1 VCAHRQDNNAI
12 KAWVTNFKAQN
23 PGMTDTQIDAF
34 ESPDRLDWGHPNLK
48 NCFFCAGQCWNNELD
63 NTSCQVSMANP
74 FGNKKKRQS
83 DVTPTQAIQK
93 GTLKKEYPEIAAAIA
108 NGNKLL
114 EKRAVNDV
122 EATLAVCGA
131 AELNQITI
139 IVPGFG
145 KRYHC
150 DQTCL
155 AQFGTKAPTPMATP
169 HPSQEGFNHEP
180 TTFNGFADSTVGG
193 PATVPS
199 NNGNGGN
206 APNTAIAIAPGNNN
220 QVTVAA
226 MGTKCTVEGAECG
239 KVGTAKLFCKCKVCG
254 FKGTVCSASTGAL
267 SIALAVVV
275 ALVRLF

>member
-1 VCAHRQDNNAI
+1 
-12 KAWVTNFKAQN
+12 
-23 PGMTDTQIDAF
+23 
-34 ESPDRLDWGHPNLK
+34 
-48 NCFFCAGQCWNNELD
+48 
-63 NTSCQVSMANP
+63 MANP

-83 DVTPTQAIQK
+83 DVTPTQAIQR
-93 GTLKKEYPEIAAAIA
+93 GTLKKEYPEIAAGIA

-114 EKRAVNDV
+114 KKRAVNDV

-155 AQFGTKAPTPMATP
+155 AQFASKAPTPLPTP

-180 TTFNGFADSTVGG
+180 TTAFNGGFSETASEG
-193 PATVPS
+193 PGTAS
-199 NNGNGGN
+199 NGNN
-206 APNTAIAIAPGNNN
+206 PNTNTAINIAPGGTNNN
-220 QVTVAA
+220 PIVAP

-267 SIALAVVV
+267 SVALAVIV